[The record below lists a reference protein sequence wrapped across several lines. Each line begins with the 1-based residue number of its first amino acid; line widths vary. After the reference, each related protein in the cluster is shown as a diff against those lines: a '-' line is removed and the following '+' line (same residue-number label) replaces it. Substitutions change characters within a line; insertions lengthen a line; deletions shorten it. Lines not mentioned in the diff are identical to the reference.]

1 MTAPN
6 QTITKYIELYD
17 LLCEKML
24 EDTRQNNVDAK
35 RKIDSG
41 ASADDMQAFYVA
53 QRKKWAF
60 MDKMISGMSTQKVSK
75 ATLAA
80 VREILGDELDQY
92 L

>member
-41 ASADDMQAFYVA
+41 
-53 QRKKWAF
+53 
-60 MDKMISGMSTQKVSK
+60 
-75 ATLAA
+75 
-80 VREILGDELDQY
+80 
-92 L
+92 